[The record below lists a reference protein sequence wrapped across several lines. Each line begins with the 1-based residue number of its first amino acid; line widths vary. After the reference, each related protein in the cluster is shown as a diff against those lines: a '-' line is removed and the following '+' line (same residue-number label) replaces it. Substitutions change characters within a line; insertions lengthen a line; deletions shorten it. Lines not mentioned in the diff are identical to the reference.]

1 MREANDTEREVVRT
15 TSPVRSLTVGHPVV
29 RRLSWID
36 LAMLVVLAGGLLW
49 AVRLAGRLPDHVE
62 GPTISLSPTML
73 PLYAAMSMGRLL
85 AAYAISLAFTVV
97 FGYAAASSRRSERI
111 LLPTLDV
118 LQSTPIFSFLPAV
131 LLAFCA
137 VLPVRMAAE
146 AASVV
151 LIVTCQAWNIG
162 FAWFQA
168 LTTIPHQ
175 LSEAGTIFR
184 FNGWMRFKTVQLPFA
199 AISLIWNSMVSWANG
214 WFFLMAAEMLR
225 LGNRDFRLPG
235 LGTYVQE
242 AANQGNRTALVW
254 GVLTLLMAILALD
267 QLVWRPLLSWASRF
281 SAGSAGDEDP
291 PRSWFH
297 DLIKGARFADLATQA
312 TDRVGEFVDGRMV
325 RWFPPPSEYAGDRNF
340 GERAGCAVAL
350 TVLLLA
356 LWGISHSADLL
367 VQVTPAQ
374 WREITVGIVATF
386 GRVLLA
392 LAISLAWTLP
402 VGVAIGTRPRLAAR
416 LQPLVQLAASVPATA
431 LFPVVLMFIPSSA
444 GGLSIAAI
452 ILMTAGTQW
461 YLLFNILAGAS
472 SIPQEMQYSASL
484 LGFNRWQRW
493 RYLILPALWPHIVTG
508 SVVASGGA
516 WNVCVVAEYV
526 TFQGRTLQTIGAGAT
541 ITRAAGDA
549 NYPLLLAATL
559 TMVAVVILVNRLV
572 WGRLF
577 NLASDRYRME

>member
-1 MREANDTEREVVRT
+1 MV
-15 TSPVRSLTVGHPVV
+15 P
-29 RRLSWID
+29 RLSWID
-36 LAMLVVLAGGLLW
+36 LAMLVLLAGGLLW
-49 AVRLAGRLPDHVE
+49 AVRLAGRLPDHVD
-62 GPTISLSPTML
+62 GPTISLAPSML
-73 PLYAAMSMGRLL
+73 PLYTAMSMGRLM
-85 AAYAISLAFTVV
+85 AAYALSLVFTVI
-97 FGYAAASSRRSERI
+97 FGYAAASSRRAERV

-137 VLPVRMAAE
+137 VLPVRLAAE

-168 LTTIPHQ
+168 LTTLPNQ
-175 LSEAGTIFR
+175 LTEAGTIFR

-225 LGNRDFRLPG
+225 LGDRDFRLPG

-242 AANQGNRTALVW
+242 AANQGNRVALVW
-254 GVLTLLMAILALD
+254 GVLTLLVAILALD
-267 QLVWRPLLSWASRF
+267 QLVWRPLLSWANRF
-281 SAGSAGDEDP
+281 SAGAGDEEP
-291 PRSWFH
+291 PRSWFY
-297 DLIKGARFADLATQA
+297 DLLKTARLATLASQA
-312 TDRVGEFVDGRMV
+312 TDGIGELVDRNLV
-325 RWFPPPSEYAGDRNF
+325 KWFPPRAEYAGDGNL
-340 GERAGCAVAL
+340 GEKAGCALAL
-350 TVLLLA
+350 AVLLSA
-356 LWGISHSADLL
+356 LWGIIHSADLL
-367 VQVTPAQ
+367 VQVSAAE
-374 WREITVGIVATF
+374 WREITVGIAATF

-392 LAISLAWTLP
+392 LALSLAWTLP

-431 LFPVVLMFIPSSA
+431 LFPVVLMYIPSSA

-526 TFQGRTLQTIGAGAT
+526 TFQGRTLQTHGAGAT